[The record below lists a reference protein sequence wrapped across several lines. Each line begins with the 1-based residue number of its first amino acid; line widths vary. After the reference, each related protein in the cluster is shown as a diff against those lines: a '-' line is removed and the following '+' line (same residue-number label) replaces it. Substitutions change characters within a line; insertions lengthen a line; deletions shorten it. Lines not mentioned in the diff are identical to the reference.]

1 MVKTIT
7 AEELFRKVK
16 AEEALVLVDV
26 RAEDKYNHFHIEA
39 NTVED
44 INVPKTEIFT
54 FEDEV
59 EKVIPQLPKNKGM
72 IITCTTGNSATKC
85 ANILAD
91 RDYDVTVLEGGI
103 TAWKE
108 YVSNES
114 IERMWEEFKRIHPNA
129 PEQYEA
135 WSFGNSKQMADELAE
150 LVVEGTKTATSSNYT
165 LYEIEDEPL
174 PMVGLHNI
182 ILDGEGMAVAVVKT
196 TSVKVVPFNKV
207 TEEHAYLEGEGDRS
221 LHYWQEVHKE
231 FFENEL
237 KEVNQDF
244 HREIP
249 VVCETFELLYKN
261 ETSHRELLS

>member
-7 AEELFRKVK
+7 AEELFRKIK

-26 RAEDKYNHFHIEA
+26 RAEDKYSHFHIEA

-44 INVPKTEIFT
+44 INMPKTEIFSLK
-54 FEDEV
+54 DEM
-59 EKVIPQLPKNKGM
+59 EKVISQLPKNREM
-72 IITCTTGNSATKC
+72 IITCTTGNSATTC
-85 ANILAD
+85 ANILSS

-108 YVSNES
+108 YVSQES
-114 IERMWEEFKRIHPNA
+114 IERIWKEFKEIHPDA

-150 LVVEGTKTATSSNYT
+150 LVVKGTKTATSSNYR
-165 LYEIEDEPL
+165 LYELEDEPL

-182 ILDGEGMAVAVVKT
+182 ILDGKGMAVAVVET
-196 TSVKVVPFNKV
+196 ISVKVVPFNKV

-221 LHYWQEVHKE
+221 LRYWQEVHE
-231 FFENEL
+231 DFFTNEL
-237 KEVNQDF
+237 KEVNLDF
-244 HREIP
+244 HYEMP
-249 VVCETFELLYKN
+249 VVCETFKLLYKN
-261 ETSHRELLS
+261 